1 MLDRLDQP
9 PAALFI
15 DALAERMVER
25 FVEVEEPLKIFFSRG
40 SPLRLQQAL
49 QSAQD
54 LGAATSG
61 GFAHHGDLERF
72 ADKARL
78 EHFVQADRGYEAAA
92 LRQDLYEAVFGELDQ
107 RLAHRGAAN
116 AELKRE
122 LGFGDFLSR
131 SQAHRDDRAA
141 EDFVALRV
149 FRT

>member
-1 MLDRLDQP
+1 MLDRLDQS

-25 FVEVEEPLKIFFSRG
+25 FVEVKEPFKIFVSRG
-40 SPLRLQQAL
+40 SPLRLQQAF

-92 LRQDLYEAVFGELDQ
+92 LRQDLSKAFF
-107 RLAHRGAAN
+107 
-116 AELKRE
+116 AELHRPPPP
-122 LGFGDFLSR
+122 R
-131 SQAHRDDRAA
+131 SAAHTILKPQLTIRNI
-141 EDFVALRV
+141 LPPSPPH
-149 FRT
+149 